1 MKKKGREGRPKLTC
15 FTWFLTIMTLYTLG
29 PNLQEYPNGF
39 KKNEKNSVELSLFFY
54 IFFLFYNI

>member
-15 FTWFLTIMTLYTLG
+15 FTWFLTIMTLYIMG

-39 KKNEKNSVELSLFFY
+39 KKKEKNSVELSFFSF
-54 IFFLFYNI
+54 ITFKS

>member
-15 FTWFLTIMTLYTLG
+15 FTWVLTIMTLYTLG

-39 KKNEKNSVELSLFFY
+39 KKKEKIL
-54 IFFLFYNI
+54 